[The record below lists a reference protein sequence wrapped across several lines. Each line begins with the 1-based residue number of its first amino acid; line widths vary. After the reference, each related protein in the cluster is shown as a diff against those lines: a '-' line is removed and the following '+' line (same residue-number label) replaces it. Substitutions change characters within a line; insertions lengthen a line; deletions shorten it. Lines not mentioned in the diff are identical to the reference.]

1 MQNTGK
7 EITIDP
13 KGSSKGD
20 TTGKGKDPKGS
31 LPQEGEGKDPRDPK
45 GALTQGDKR
54 KDPAGPQPPSGDK
67 IGDLKGSQTDP
78 RGITYEGP
86 IEVMTP
92 REGRFATHMSCMLG
106 TPDSRKRSEKGC

>member
-1 MQNTGK
+1 MQNR

-20 TTGKGKDPKGS
+20 TTSKGKDPKGS

-54 KDPAGPQPPSGDK
+54 RDPVGSQPPSGD
-67 IGDLKGSQTDP
+67 G
-78 RGITYEGP
+78 
-86 IEVMTP
+86 
-92 REGRFATHMSCMLG
+92 
-106 TPDSRKRSEKGC
+106 